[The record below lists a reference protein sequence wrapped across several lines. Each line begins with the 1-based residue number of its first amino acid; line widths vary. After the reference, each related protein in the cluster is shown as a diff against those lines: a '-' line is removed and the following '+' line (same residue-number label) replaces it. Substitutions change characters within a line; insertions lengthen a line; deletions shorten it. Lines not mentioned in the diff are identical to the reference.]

1 MGGGGG
7 KDTER
12 RETEGIRRSEQVQI
26 LLALREQ
33 SAMFILLNWC
43 QVSAICYCVIC
54 YCLFALMERECVWT
68 LRDIANKA
76 LFSESED
83 NIESF
88 GNFSITLS
96 LKVVTHKCPYMRVSA
111 CSSSVLFLSCIL
123 SDGPTLLDC
132 TRRVIYCKLFNSFS
146 ANVTKTIVLWRPGTR
161 KAFFVS
167 LSLRGFLMQ
176 ASGETDCDI
185 CCAY

>member
-1 MGGGGG
+1 MSGLCNLLLCYLLLPFCLNG
-7 KDTER
+7 KGMCLSFER
-12 RETEGIRRSEQVQI
+12 HHKQ
-26 LLALREQ
+26 
-33 SAMFILLNWC
+33 
-43 QVSAICYCVIC
+43 
-54 YCLFALMERECVWT
+54 
-68 LRDIANKA
+68 KK

-88 GNFSITLS
+88 CNISITLS
-96 LKVVTHKCPYMRVSA
+96 LKVVTHKCPYLRMSV
-111 CSSSVLFLSCIL
+111 CSSSALFLFCIL

-146 ANVTKTIVLWRPGTR
+146 ANVTKTIFLWRPCTGTR
-161 KAFFVS
+161 KPFFMS

-185 CCAY
+185 CRAY

>member
-1 MGGGGG
+1 
-7 KDTER
+7 
-12 RETEGIRRSEQVQI
+12 
-26 LLALREQ
+26 
-33 SAMFILLNWC
+33 MFILLNWC

-96 LKVVTHKCPYMRVSA
+96 LKVVTHNCPYMRVSA

-132 TRRVIYCKLFNSFS
+132 TRRVIYCKWFNSFS
-146 ANVTKTIVLWRPGTR
+146 ANVTKTIVLWRPGTTQGLFR
-161 KAFFVS
+161 VS
-167 LSLRGFLMQ
+167 VVKRFSHASLRGNGLRYMLCLLDKINSDGPIRFLLHRK
-176 ASGETDCDI
+176 
-185 CCAY
+185 